1 MPWFHEM
8 HSFLGDTGD
17 YRESVSSELNTE
29 SSQDSQTS
37 DSVSGP
43 LTPQSVVSSPLPSP
57 TIEDR
62 SHPESANNVTT
73 PHRKR
78 KLEEPIT
85 QALNRL
91 ENLSSAINRH
101 AVYDEFHYFAQ
112 NVAAQLRTLPLYEAL
127 DVQTEVQA
135 FLTSARRRQ

>member
-1 MPWFHEM
+1 M
-8 HSFLGDTGD
+8 
-17 YRESVSSELNTE
+17 E
-29 SSQDSQTS
+29 SSQDSQTC

-91 ENLSSAINRH
+91 EIQA
-101 AVYDEFHYFAQ
+101 
-112 NVAAQLRTLPLYEAL
+112 LR
-127 DVQTEVQA
+127 
-135 FLTSARRRQ
+135 